1 MPRLFAL
8 FSKNVIFE
16 GMNKNPVTTIIPTP
30 SAWKRTA
37 LVILGAVLFAVNLK
51 TFVYTANLFP
61 GGFSGLSLLIQ
72 RAVQKFQGF
81 EIPYTLLYGIL
92 NAVPV
97 YISFRF
103 IGRNFTI
110 FSLIMIVLSSVL
122 TDFIPGI
129 TITDDILLC
138 SVFGGILNGA
148 AITLCLYADA
158 TSGGTDFIAIY
169 FSEKTGRDMWNV
181 IFAGNCVVLAAAG
194 LLFGWEKAL
203 YSIIFQFAS
212 TQVLN
217 LLYRRYQ
224 KVTML
229 IVTDKPD
236 ELYEIIHR
244 TTNHDATKLEATGC
258 YKKSDKT
265 MLYTVVSG
273 DEAGTLAKDL
283 RRADPLAF
291 VNVLRTQEVL
301 GRFFTR
307 PND

>member
-1 MPRLFAL
+1 MT
-8 FSKNVIFE
+8 S
-16 GMNKNPVTTIIPTP
+16 VTTIIPTP
-30 SAWKRTA
+30 STFKRVI
-37 LVILGAVLFAVNLK
+37 LVIAGAVIFSMNLNSFA
-51 TFVYTANLFP
+51 YAAELFP

-72 RAVQKFQGF
+72 RAVQKFLGF